1 MNRRNNSHN
10 LTKREKYLMKNIA
23 CILLTAVLIVTLC
36 SCSLRNVSSGF
47 SEKTDEE
54 FANDRIKQVFN
65 SIKLQDKDSL
75 VNLFSTKAIKEAENI
90 DAENLFSFIRGKVS
104 SLKNPYG
111 SPVVGETVD
120 YGKVTKQLESWY
132 VIETDET
139 SYWIILFDYPTDQ
152 NDSENIG
159 LYSMIVV
166 ETQYVE
172 KLEGNWDNLMLP
184 GIHLIDGQ

>member
-1 MNRRNNSHN
+1 
-10 LTKREKYLMKNIA
+10 MKNIA

-36 SCSLRNVSSGF
+36 SCSFRNVSSDF

-172 KLEGNWDNLMLP
+172 KLEGIWDNLMLP